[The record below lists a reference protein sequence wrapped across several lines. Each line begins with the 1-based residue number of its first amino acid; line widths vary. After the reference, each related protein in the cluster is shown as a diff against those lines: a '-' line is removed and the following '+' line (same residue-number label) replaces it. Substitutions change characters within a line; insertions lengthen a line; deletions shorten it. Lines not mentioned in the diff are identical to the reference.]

1 MTQRS
6 ALSSPAVVAV
16 VATIVV
22 AGLVVDSMRG
32 GMVDEVQPTTTAPL
46 LAGTTTCAAMAF
58 DDASD
63 VTATTVTL
71 PRADDVEG
79 AATLGLASDGVVRP
93 LAAPATDGSTTAA
106 ALVGDEDLAALTARW
121 EETPL
126 LLSRRWSVDDTQRVP
141 GTVEG
146 PCPAGPQ
153 TSWVVP
159 GVATAGGAS
168 ATLHIANPTEGSA
181 SLSVTFTTPDGPVA
195 PTRLANLA
203 VAPHGQITVD
213 LNQFVPEE
221 PDLGV
226 IVETRAGRVVAE
238 VLQTLEAA
246 VGGVDGR
253 ALVPA
258 HSAAAETWTIP
269 WVRAAEQDT
278 AWVWVTNPGTE
289 PTDVRLVLHT
299 ATGPVVPPDSGVT
312 LPPGVTQRIDL
323 RGALAEVGS
332 AAVTVRSA
340 PGAPIVASGAVLRA
354 VADDALRS
362 GVTVVEALPAS
373 SGPQAALSAVGGEG
387 RDRLLLVANPGEEA
401 ATVDVRVVGRSAAAA
416 RIVASDLTVPAG
428 SSLAVELA
436 EDLPLEGGYAVIV
449 EPTEGAVAATVIGSD
464 VEGPLNLVALGAH
477 AFPSTVTVTDPVV
490 VRDRSLLHPI
500 DVEELVPSPSPE
512 PSPAADD
519 ASDQTTP

>member
-1 MTQRS
+1 MTERS
-6 ALSSPAVVAV
+6 ALSSPLVVAV
-16 VATIVV
+16 VATLVV
-22 AGLVVDSMRG
+22 LGLVVDTMRG
-32 GMVDEVQPTTTAPL
+32 GAVDEAPSTTTAPL
-46 LAGTTTCAAMAF
+46 LAGSSTCAAMAF

-63 VTATTVTL
+63 VTATTVAM
-71 PRADDVEG
+71 PRSEADEG
-79 AATLGLASDGVVRP
+79 TASLNLASDGAVRP
-93 LAAPATDGSTTAA
+93 LTAPPTDGSAA
-106 ALVGDEDLAALTARW
+106 ATALVGDEDLAALTARW

-146 PCPAGPQ
+146 PCPAGPE
-153 TSWVVP
+153 TRWVVP
-159 GVATAGGAS
+159 GVATAGGAA
-168 ATLHIANPTEGSA
+168 ATLHLANPTEGSA

-253 ALVPA
+253 TLIPA

-269 WVRAAEQDT
+269 WVRAADQDT
-278 AWVWVTNPGTE
+278 AWLWVTNPGTE
-289 PTDVRLVLHT
+289 PTDVRLVLQT
-299 ATGPVVPPDSGVT
+299 AEGPVVPPDSGVT
-312 LPPGVTQRIDL
+312 LAPGVTQRIDL

-354 VADDALRS
+354 VEEDALRS

-373 SGPQAALSAVGGEG
+373 DGPQAALSAVGGEG
-387 RDRLLLVANPGEEA
+387 RDRLLLVANPSEEP
-401 ATVDVRVVGRSAAAA
+401 ATIDVRVVGRSVSTA
-416 RIVASDLTVPAG
+416 RIVASGLTVPAG
-428 SSLAVELA
+428 SSVAVQLV
-436 EDLPLEGGYAVIV
+436 EDLPLEGGYAVVV
-449 EPTEGAVAATVIGSD
+449 EPTEGAVAATVIGTD
-464 VEGPLNLVALGAH
+464 VEGPLNLVALA
-477 AFPSTVTVTDPVV
+477 ARPFPATVTVTDPVV
-490 VRDRSLLHPI
+490 VRDRSLLHPLDI
-500 DVEELVPSPSPE
+500 EELRPPSSTPAPSDE
-512 PSPAADD
+512 PTS
-519 ASDQTTP
+519 